1 MATVTVFRFTVYD
14 VTTDENRLSRRMAT
28 CEAVNLA
35 RGHAIEDT
43 AREVDASAVGREIAG
58 MTDRDFWSWVNSGL
72 SGGRQR
78 AVMR

>member
-1 MATVTVFRFTVYD
+1 MATVTVFQFTVYD

-28 CEAVNLA
+28 REAVEWA
-35 RGHAIEDT
+35 RGHVIEDS
-43 AREVDASAVGREIAG
+43 AREVDAAAVGREVAG
-58 MTDRDFWSWVNSGL
+58 MTDRDFWSWINSSL